1 MNQSER
7 SVLSAGLYG
16 LLIGNAVALIVAIY
30 GWIHDIVDDE
40 KTAFQ
45 LDANLAK

>member
-30 GWIHDIVDDE
+30 G
-40 KTAFQ
+40 
-45 LDANLAK
+45 